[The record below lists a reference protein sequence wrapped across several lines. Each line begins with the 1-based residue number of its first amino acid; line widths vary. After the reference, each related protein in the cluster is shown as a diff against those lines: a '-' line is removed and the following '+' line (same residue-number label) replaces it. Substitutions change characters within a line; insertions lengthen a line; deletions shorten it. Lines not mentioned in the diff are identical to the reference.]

1 MPGFI
6 GKRGA
11 RRAGSEV
18 PQAAR
23 IRGVN
28 LSGWLIVEPW
38 VTPSLFAATGASNE
52 AELERVLGWDEY
64 ADRVIKHYN
73 SFITEDDFRRIALA
87 GFNSV
92 RLPVPWHVFDTE
104 GAALRHPVCVSCVDH
119 ALDWAEKHGLTV
131 LLDLGTVPGGQGDS
145 NASPTTPASM
155 AEWHSSTN
163 GRHVALHVLDELA
176 SRYGER
182 PGLAGIELLDSPV
195 MRRRRGLTVTEGI
208 PGHYLRNFY
217 RDAYE
222 VVRLHMPSS
231 KAVVVSASGQ
241 PEAWR
246 GFMRGPRYQNVWIDL
261 HLYHY
266 RGEFAQD
273 ISTPAGLSAAIAR
286 NKRAVREARETGMSV
301 LVGEWSAAAVLPDSV
316 MTPEGRIAYE
326 RVFTSSQLASFDAAD
341 GWYFQ
346 TWKTERRIPAW
357 DARAALASFER
368 GMME

>member
-1 MPGFI
+1 MPG
-6 GKRGA
+6 KREGH
-11 RRAGSEV
+11 RGDLREV
-18 PQAAR
+18 PASRR

-38 VTPSLFAATGASNE
+38 VTPSLFVATGASNE
-52 AELERVLGWDEY
+52 AELERVLGWDTYCE
-64 ADRVIKHYN
+64 RVVKHYN

-92 RLPVPWHVFDTE
+92 RLPVPWYVFDTE
-104 GAALRHPVCVSCVDH
+104 GSALRHPVCVSCVDH
-119 ALDWAEKHGLTV
+119 ALDWAEKYDLTV

-145 NASPTTPASM
+145 NASPTTPANT
-155 AEWHSSTN
+155 ADWHSSTN
-163 GRHVALHVLDELA
+163 GRHVALHVLEELA
-176 SRYGER
+176 RRYGER
-182 PGLAGIELLDSPV
+182 RGLFGIELLDSPV

-222 VVRLHMPSS
+222 VVRLHAPSS
-231 KAVVVSASGQ
+231 KAVVISASAQ
-241 PEAWR
+241 PAAWK
-246 GFMRGPRYQNVWIDL
+246 GFMRGARYQNVWIDL

-273 ISTPAGLSAAIAR
+273 ISTPAGLTAAVAR
-286 NKRAVREARETGMSV
+286 NKRMLRAARETGLNVM
-301 LVGEWSAAAVLPDSV
+301 VGEWSAAAVLPDSV

-326 RVFTSSQLASFDAAD
+326 RVFTSSQLATFDAAD

-357 DARAALASFER
+357 DARAALSSFER